1 MPTTTTAPAPA
12 AAAEDEAAQPK
23 SKRKL
28 IIIAAVALVLL
39 AAGGFAAKSMLAP
52 AAPVPDPKKELG
64 AVVTVNPITLNLA
77 DGRFLKIGLAL
88 QLDKAAT
95 PVAASGDGATT
106 AVTVD
111 SAKALDAAIAIL
123 GQRTYNQLLAPG
135 GRAAA
140 QHALDVEVAKR
151 YDGDVLKVYFT
162 EFVMQ

>member
-1 MPTTTTAPAPA
+1 MTTTTTAPAPA
-12 AAAEDEAAQPK
+12 AADDEAVKPR

-28 IIIAAVALVLL
+28 VIIAAVALVLL

-52 AAPVPDPKKELG
+52 AAPVADPKKELG

-106 AVTVD
+106 AATVD